1 MNLPQ
6 ISPILSEC
14 CITEGA
20 GGFNVNASCAPMVSA
35 ADAIGKAIVHLATAT
50 TQLPLPCVTMSE
62 DYVGCTD
69 SVIANPNFTAT
80 TAPPPAQSSC
90 FCGLATLRN
99 NEIEQCYTELA
110 SWMTDAP
117 VTALSASYV
126 SLCGGTLAPVNL
138 GNALGSNAV

>member
-1 MNLPQ
+1 
-6 ISPILSEC
+6 
-14 CITEGA
+14 
-20 GGFNVNASCAPMVSA
+20 MVSA
-35 ADAIGKAIVHLATAT
+35 ADAIGKAVVPLATAVLPT
-50 TQLPLPCVTMSE
+50 PLPLPCVTMSE
-62 DYVGCTD
+62 DYIGCTL
-69 SVIANPNFTAT
+69 SVIDKSLSEDLFAAT
-80 TAPPPAQSSC
+80 TVPPAAQSSC

-138 GNALGSNAV
+138 GNALSGNAV